1 MKFNKNQWAWISYDF
16 ANSAFHLLIPTILF
30 PLFFKSVINTT
41 EKSDLYWSLTISIP
55 VLIAGIIAPFLG
67 AFLDKKS
74 TQKRSFVFTVLGAIA
89 FNFLL
94 GFIGIGNVTIY
105 TIVFILCMLFFSL
118 SQFTYDSFI
127 VTHSTEKQFA
137 KLSGYG
143 WGIGY
148 LGGILCILPI
158 MALISNKTLPS
169 DYQTYQLCFI
179 IVASFYLVFSLPSLF
194 LIKPVEVLSE
204 TELNPVRKVFFS
216 LRKFKENRNIFI
228 FVIAFYLI
236 NDGLSTLVY
245 FTSIFASETVGL
257 TSKEILMSFLLVQL
271 VAVPATII
279 FCSVSEKIGYLK
291 VFVTSVFLW
300 IIIGF
305 LFYIVSTTPQFY
317 VLSVIVGLVIGT
329 TPAMA
334 RAILAKYLQNRKDF
348 TEFFGFNAFASRASS
363 IIGPL
368 LFGIISV
375 TTGSKKIAILSISLF
390 FISGLVTLWFLKDA
404 KELEVVEG

>member
-1 MKFNKNQWAWISYDF
+1 MRFSKNQWAWISYDF

-30 PLFFKSVINTT
+30 PLFFKSVISTT
-41 EKSDLYWSLTISIP
+41 EKSDLFWSLTVSIP

-67 AFLDKKS
+67 AYLDKKR
-74 TQKRSFVFTVLGAIA
+74 TQKKSFVVAVLGAIV

-94 GFIGIGNVTIY
+94 GFIGIGNSTIY

-158 MALISNKTLPS
+158 MVLISNKTLPS

-179 IVASFYLVFSLPSLF
+179 IVACFYLVFSLPSLF
-194 LIKPVEVLSE
+194 LIKPVEVSSE
-204 TELNPVRKVFFS
+204 TEMNPVKKVFLS
-216 LRKFKENRNIFI
+216 LAKFEENRNIFI
-228 FVIAFYLI
+228 FLFAFYLI

-257 TSKEILMSFLLVQL
+257 TSKEILISFLILQL
-271 VAVPATII
+271 VAVPATIL
-279 FCSVSEKIGYLK
+279 FCSLSEKIGYLK
-291 VFVTSVFLW
+291 VFVASVCLW
-300 IIIGF
+300 VVIGF
-305 LFYIVSTTPQFY
+305 LFYVASNSTHFY

-329 TPAMA
+329 TPAMG
-334 RAILAKYLQNRKDF
+334 RAILAKYLESRKDF

-390 FISGLVTLWFLKDA
+390 FISGLVTLWFLKDV
-404 KELEVVEG
+404 KELKVVEG